1 MTALPDDLARA
12 LDTAL
17 DHIPASRLTPV
28 VERLIGDYRGGPAA
42 GSDRGGA
49 TVTASTGQGPILR
62 TDDDAAAYA
71 AYRMPA
77 TYTAVYDGLSR
88 AAATAGGL
96 APRTHL
102 DVGGGTGAA
111 VWAAA
116 RIWPSIRTAT
126 VLEGS
131 EPVITL
137 GRRLAGGAQA
147 AAVRSARWERTL
159 LGGSTTLPGADL
171 LTVSYVLGE
180 LPGPVRGSLVDEA
193 ARRAGTVAVF
203 EPGTPAGYR
212 RVLEARARLLDAGM
226 SVTAPCP
233 HDGACPVTGDDWCHF
248 AARVD
253 RTSRHRSLKGGTLS
267 HEDEK
272 FAYVVATRGP
282 AAHAGA
288 RVLRHPVQ
296 RKGLVTLR
304 LCTGEGAIADR
315 SVPKSRR
322 EDYRA
327 ARETGWGDP
336 WPQLD
341 A

>member
-12 LDTAL
+12 LDDAL
-17 DHIPASRLTPV
+17 DRVPASRLTPV
-28 VERLIGDYRGGPAA
+28 VERLIGDYRGGP
-42 GSDRGGA
+42 GNVRGGVA
-49 TVTASTGQGPILR
+49 TAPILR

-88 AAATAGGL
+88 AAGAVAAL

-116 RIWPSIRTAT
+116 RLWPSLGSAT
-126 VLEGS
+126 VLEGA
-131 EPVITL
+131 EPVIAL
-137 GRRLAGGAQA
+137 GRRLVTGAENP
-147 AAVRSARWERTL
+147 AVRSARWERTL
-159 LGGSTTLPGADL
+159 LGEGTTLPDADL
-171 LTVSYVLGE
+171 VTVSYVLGE
-180 LPGPVRGSLVDEA
+180 LSEPVRGPLVDEA

-212 RVLEARARLLDAGM
+212 RVLDARARLLDAGM
-226 SVTAPCP
+226 TVAAPCP
-233 HDGACPVTGDDWCHF
+233 HDGTCPVIGDDWCHF

-253 RTSRHRSLKGGTLS
+253 RTSRHRGLKGGTLG

-272 FAYVVATRGP
+272 FAYVVATRGAP
-282 AAHAGA
+282 AHAGN
-288 RVLRHPVQ
+288 RVLRHPLQ

-304 LCTGEGAIADR
+304 LCTGDGAITDR
-315 SVPKSRR
+315 PVPKSRR
-322 EDYRA
+322 EHYRA
-327 ARETGWGDP
+327 ARDTGWGDH

>member
-12 LDTAL
+12 LDAAL
-17 DHIPASRLTPV
+17 DRVPASRLAPV
-28 VERLIGDYRGGPAA
+28 VERLIGDYRGGA
-42 GSDRGGA
+42 GNVRGTGVA
-49 TVTASTGQGPILR
+49 TAPILR

-77 TYTAVYDGLSR
+77 TYTALHEGLSR
-88 AAATAGGL
+88 AAEVAGDCL

-102 DVGGGTGAA
+102 DVAGGTGAA

-116 RIWPSIRTAT
+116 RIWPTLVAAT

-131 EPVITL
+131 EPVIAL
-137 GRRLAGGAQA
+137 GRRLATGADGA
-147 AAVRSARWERTL
+147 TVRSARWEPTL
-159 LGGSTTLPGADL
+159 LGAATVLPAADL
-171 LTVSYVLGE
+171 ITVSYVLGE
-180 LPGPVRGSLVDEA
+180 LPEPVRDPLVDEA
-193 ARRAGTVAVF
+193 ARRADTVAVF

-212 RVLEARARLLDAGM
+212 RVLRARARLLDAGM
-226 SVTAPCP
+226 SVAAPCP
-233 HDGACPVTGDDWCHF
+233 HDGACPITGEDWCHF

-272 FAYVVATRGP
+272 FAYVVATRATP
-282 AAHAGA
+282 AHAGN
-288 RVLRHPVQ
+288 RVLRHPLQ

-304 LCTGEGAIADR
+304 LCSGEGAITDR
-315 SVPKSRR
+315 PVPKSRR

-327 ARETGWGDP
+327 ARDTGWGDP